1 MVTVVIPVRDR
12 ATLLAVTLRT
22 VREQTAPP
30 GEVIVADDGSG
41 DGSPEVAARAG
52 ARVLRRP
59 QGGWGAAGGGARGPG
74 RGGRGA
80 AGARNAGLAE
90 ARGDRVLFLDS
101 DDLLVPDAL
110 ARLGAALDSAPAARC
125 GFGRAL
131 AAFSGPAGWRP
142 AGLIAAE
149 PRELRTPLAGLFA
162 RNAVPS
168 AGALVRAEAGR
179 GIDGYD
185 ATLPFS
191 EDQDFFVR
199 LAAHGAPAH
208 VPAVVAIHRRHV
220 ENRHRAFEALESDL
234 RISHLADADPR
245 LLAHLPERA
254 GGQLA
259 ELALE
264 TARSRQPGP
273 LLRHGPTLV
282 LGSGGP
288 IRTLRAT
295 GAYLRA
301 RKRSAR
307 AGDAAWSADP
317 ELRAWLAERA

>member
-59 QGGWGAAGGGARGPG
+59 QGGWGAAG
-74 RGGRGA
+74 
-80 AGARNAGLAE
+80 ARNAGLAE

-110 ARLGAALDSAPAARC
+110 ARLGAALDSAPAAPFA
-125 GFGRAL
+125 FGRAL

-168 AGALVRAEAGR
+168 AGALVRTEAAR
-179 GIDGYD
+179 RIDGYD

-273 LLRHGPTLV
+273 LLRHGPPLF

>member
-1 MVTVVIPVRDR
+1 MVAVVIPVRDR

-59 QGGWGAAGGGARGPG
+59 QGGWGAAG
-74 RGGRGA
+74 
-80 AGARNAGLAE
+80 ARNAGLAE

-110 ARLGAALDSAPAARC
+110 ARLGAALDSAPAAPFA
-125 GFGRAL
+125 FGRAL

-168 AGALVRAEAGR
+168 AGALGRAE
-179 GIDGYD
+179 
-185 ATLPFS
+185 
-191 EDQDFFVR
+191 
-199 LAAHGAPAH
+199 GA
-208 VPAVVAIHRRHV
+208 R
-220 ENRHRAFEALESDL
+220 
-234 RISHLADADPR
+234 
-245 LLAHLPERA
+245 
-254 GGQLA
+254 
-259 ELALE
+259 
-264 TARSRQPGP
+264 
-273 LLRHGPTLV
+273 
-282 LGSGGP
+282 
-288 IRTLRAT
+288 
-295 GAYLRA
+295 RA
-301 RKRSAR
+301 RWCGRRRRGASTAMTRRCRSAR
-307 AGDAAWSADP
+307 TRTSSCGWPRTARRRTCRPSWRSTA
-317 ELRAWLAERA
+317 